1 MPSSSKPEAAPFN
14 LDEERLVHAL
24 VQRGLVSD
32 ADVQR
37 YRPSPNNGGGPEVLL
52 NRLVQ
57 AHCLT
62 PDQARRITQEMALLV
77 GQQIPGYQLLEKLGQ
92 GSMGIVFK
100 ARQLSMNRLVAI
112 KVLHPR
118 LATNPKDLERFLRE
132 AHLAAKLSHQHII
145 QAIDAGSTGK
155 VHFFVM
161 EYVEGTTLDQQLKDG
176 KIFKE
181 AEALRI
187 ILQIAEAL
195 DHASGRQLIHRD
207 IKPANIVMTP
217 DGVAKL
223 ADLGLARHAAPELAQ
238 DEKGLVIGTPFYIA
252 PEQIRGDE
260 DIDSRADI
268 YSLGAT
274 LYHLVAGQPPYPGTD
289 VDAVLNA
296 HLRHELTP
304 PDHINTSLS
313 AGLGEVVEMMLA
325 KNRKHRYQS
334 PRDLILDLEALRSGR
349 PPKLARQ
356 QIETTMLEELGEG
369 EADEDEEAEVAVV
382 ETGDAGTQRVLV
394 WVLAGLLAVSVLLN
408 FILLVMR

>member
-1 MPSSSKPEAAPFN
+1 MSISTKPEPAPFN

-24 VQRGLVSD
+24 IQRGLVSSD
-32 ADVQR
+32 DIER
-37 YRPSPNNGGGPEVLL
+37 YRPPLGSNGPEVLL
-52 NRLVQ
+52 QRLVD
-57 AHCLT
+57 ANCLT
-62 PDQARRITQEMALLV
+62 PEQARRITQEMSLVV

-132 AHLAAKLSHQHII
+132 AHLAAKLSHQHIV

-155 VHFFVM
+155 VHYFVM
-161 EYVEGTTLDQQLKDG
+161 EYVEGTTLDQHLKAG
-176 KIFKE
+176 KVYSE
-181 AEALRI
+181 AEALEI
-187 ILQIAEAL
+187 ILQISRAL
-195 DHASGRQLIHRD
+195 DHANSRELIHRD
-207 IKPANIVMTP
+207 VKPANIVLTH

-223 ADLGLARHAAPELAQ
+223 ADLGLARQTAEDVLAQ

-252 PEQIRGDE
+252 PEQIGGRH

-274 LYHLVAGQPPYPGTD
+274 LYHLVTGQPPFPGTD
-289 VDAVLNA
+289 VDAVLHA
-296 HLRHELTP
+296 HLHKELTP

-325 KNRKHRYQS
+325 KKPHQRYPS
-334 PRDLILDLEALRSGR
+334 PRDLILDLEALRVGR

-356 QIETTMLEELGEG
+356 QIQANVLEELEAGELDDG
-369 EADEDEEAEVAVV
+369 DEEALV
-382 ETGDAGTQRVLV
+382 ESAADSDPPIWIWILSVL
-394 WVLAGLLAVSVLLN
+394 LGISVLLN
-408 FILLVMR
+408 LILLLRR